1 VSRAKRGEQLAVS
14 RRHDQ
19 RTGGD
24 TAADQRGGDTTS
36 DVEVGAA
43 DQPTGPRVVVLR
55 GGVPTAEQSA
65 ALAAALLT
73 VEQETTSASLRLG
86 GWQRAALLEGIGGPT
101 VSQRADLE
109 RPGQR

>member
-14 RRHDQ
+14 RDTTSATR
-19 RTGGD
+19 GD
-24 TAADQRGGDTTS
+24 TTSATRGDTTS
-36 DVEVGAA
+36 DVEVGDA